1 MPSFGVA
8 PAFVTYRPFEVVASL
23 SQVLSPLSTECVS
36 HLVGSIA
43 SFARVLR
50 KSSMRLD
57 ESLAAGKTAA
67 LNACSLALVSAR
79 IELTQQR
86 LRVV

>member
-1 MPSFGVA
+1 MSSFGVA
-8 PAFVTYRPFEVVASL
+8 PAFATYRPFEVVASL

-43 SFARVLR
+43 PFARVLR

-57 ESLAAGKTAA
+57 ESLAEDKAAA
-67 LNACSLALVSAR
+67 LNACGGAVVNAA
-79 IELTQQR
+79 IELPNMD
-86 LRVV
+86 